1 MKYLLKEDKASIILM
16 KYKNNYIANKLGLSL
31 GYVSNILHRKKSVSK
46 RTAYSLAK
54 ILNTNYEI
62 SDLFDV
68 VKK

>member
-1 MKYLLKEDKASIILM
+1 MKYLLKEDKAKVILI

-46 RTAYSLAK
+46 HTAYSLAK
-54 ILNTNYEI
+54 ILNVNYEI
-62 SDLFDV
+62 GDFFDA